1 MSVQSACVTRR
12 TLEQNNLLSAVL
24 PTLAILVDLPPPRTK
39 GQNPQPHFT
48 LQYKTFLLLVQLMA
62 VQSVKVNVGRV
73 GGLSHALTENVQI
86 EGKSDCFPPRFDSTD
101 YNDSNLSKTE
111 RSLTVAGVS
120 TNAQQI
126 TIQKW
131 DDDVYELKDRFH
143 AIANTTYGGN
153 TFESRL
159 KKGCFTEDA
168 QPTVDLITDPFPFMI
183 TAGEKRT
190 VAFLMSFQCPYSVNV
205 QYSIVSL
212 HRIST
217 EALGGSSTS
226 IAGHERTSGRLVIPA
241 NGGTTTLDVQTAEDG
256 TPESEVEL
264 LIPFHF
270 EGHTPVTPKH
280 RAVNT
285 FPSDS
290 TKKMVVVK
298 IVDSDTPQPSQNF
311 VNLCGGTSD
320 ELTDRLQA
328 TLKEGVNT
336 ELSVTRGGA
345 ATLSDV
351 PIPINFKGFPADD
364 AISRDDR
371 TPASE
376 LIRSLPES
384 GSITLQFIDNS
395 MDKGYYELRTVN
407 FDDSSECWLSSN
419 SRVELSR
426 FVVAM
431 TDHDKTPSNLLNLGT
446 GDLTEAV
453 DARRATCELQL
464 TCRPKADP
472 IGTAPFGSVGNYEG
486 IAGVNR

>member
-1 MSVQSACVTRR
+1 
-12 TLEQNNLLSAVL
+12 
-24 PTLAILVDLPPPRTK
+24 
-39 GQNPQPHFT
+39 
-48 LQYKTFLLLVQLMA
+48 MA

-226 IAGHERTSGRLVIPA
+226 IAGHERTSGRLVIRA
-241 NGGTTTLDVQTAEDG
+241 DGGATTLDLQTMEDG
-256 TPESEVEL
+256 TPESEEKF
-264 LIPFHF
+264 LIAFHI

-280 RAVNT
+280 TVVNT
-285 FPSDS
+285 FTSDS
-290 TKKMVVVK
+290 ATKMVVVK
-298 IVDSDTPQPSQNF
+298 IMDDDTPQPSQHL
-311 VNLCGGTSD
+311 VYLCEVISG
-320 ELTDRLQA
+320 ELTNRPHA
-328 TLKEGVNT
+328 TLKEGKNIEFSVMRIGDSPFSNFTIPPKFRELPANEAIFGDYQIHTSETIGSGQKSRFIKLRDIDDSLGERHHELLTT
-336 ELSVTRGGA
+336 E
-345 ATLSDV
+345 
-351 PIPINFKGFPADD
+351 IDD
-364 AISRDDR
+364 AFEVLAEWAHEKGSRWFR
-371 TPASE
+371 VVM
-376 LIRSLPES
+376 ES
-384 GSITLQFIDNS
+384 NDVTSG
-395 MDKGYYELRTVN
+395 
-407 FDDSSECWLSSN
+407 
-419 SRVELSR
+419 
-426 FVVAM
+426 
-431 TDHDKTPSNLLNLGT
+431 NLLSLST
-446 GDLTEAV
+446 AALTAAV
-453 DARRATCELQL
+453 VPSRAMYQHQL
-464 TCRPKADP
+464 EHYR
-472 IGTAPFGSVGNYEG
+472 V
-486 IAGVNR
+486 